1 MGRGKNFICCRK
13 AEAKTLRYF
22 RGAPDEFLLKTNERY
37 LNDNIL
43 TTILKRHLR
52 IF

>member
-1 MGRGKNFICCRK
+1 MGVIYEIKKISR
-13 AEAKTLRYF
+13 
-22 RGAPDEFLLKTNERY
+22 APDKFLFKTNKRY